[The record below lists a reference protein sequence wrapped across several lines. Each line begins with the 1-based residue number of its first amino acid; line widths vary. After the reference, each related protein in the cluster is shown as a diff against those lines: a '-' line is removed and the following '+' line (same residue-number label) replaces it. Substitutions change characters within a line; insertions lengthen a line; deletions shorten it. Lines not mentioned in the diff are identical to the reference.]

1 MSNRFDFAELLQF
14 YVNKSGYTTG
24 QLSKR
29 SGIPKPTIVNW
40 LEGRVRRPR
49 SWQDLVKL
57 AKALRLRQ
65 AEVGKLLKSARHP
78 TPLEL

>member
-1 MSNRFDFAELLQF
+1 MRTRFDFAELLQF
-14 YVNKSGYTTG
+14 YVNKEGYTTG

-49 SWQDLVKL
+49 SWQDLVSQP
-57 AKALRLRQ
+57 LRLLPAGVRKV
-65 AEVGKLLKSARHP
+65 ASGGRIC
-78 TPLEL
+78 